1 MRLSH
6 VVSGA
11 ACLLIGASAKSPA
24 SNGHGSGVAGP
35 DKNGKYWI
43 HGEGISAA
51 FIQYGASVS
60 NLIIK
65 DKNGVPRDLVMGFDK
80 ASDYAADK
88 SHPHLG
94 GVPGRYANRIK
105 NSTFVV
111 DGEIYHITAN
121 ENPTADHPD
130 GLNTLH
136 GGVDGWDWRDFDVV
150 AHTNSS
156 ITFSIVDPD
165 GKEGFPGE
173 VISYITYTMGEM
185 TWDAKMIA
193 IATTKKT
200 PIMLSSHTYWN
211 LDGFAND
218 ETDTIFNHTFHL
230 PYGGQR
236 VAVDNILIPTGDI
249 QANAEGSVNDF
260 WSKPKQIGHSFN
272 DPEIHGNCGFNCTG
286 YGTYRLESSL
296 HDLLLPFRSPRPP
309 SSRFTLP
316 SISANTTQD
325 NCWLVN
331 RPGPQDWRADGA
343 YVASLS
349 SAWSGIKLDIY
360 SDQEAFQMY
369 SCNGQ
374 DGSFPLKSTQ
384 GVHGNAAATPRG
396 EDKKSPGTVPKYGCV
411 VLEVQDW
418 IDGINHP
425 EWGRLGKQ
433 VFGPGG
439 DPYVLQVSHRFTVE

>member
-1 MRLSH
+1 MGLLH
-6 VVSGA
+6 LLSGA
-11 ACLLIGASAKSPA
+11 ALLLNGALATTP
-24 SNGHGSGVAGP
+24 GPGYSGAHHP
-35 DKNGKYWI
+35 DENGKFWI
-43 HGEGISAA
+43 YGEGIAAA
-51 FIQYGASVS
+51 FIPYGASIS
-60 NLIIK
+60 NLVIK
-65 DKNGVPRDLVMGFDK
+65 DKNGVPRDIVMGFDK
-80 ASDYAADK
+80 ASDYATDK

-94 GVPGRYANRIK
+94 SVPGRYANRIK
-105 NSTFVV
+105 NSTFEI
-111 DGEIYHITAN
+111 DGEEYHITAN
-121 ENPTADHPD
+121 ENPTDEHPD

-136 GGVDGWDWRDFDVV
+136 GGVDGWDWRNFDIVS
-150 AHTNSS
+150 HTNES

-173 VISYITYTMGEM
+173 VISYVTYTLGDM

-218 ETDTIFNHTFHL
+218 ETNTVFNHTFHL
-230 PYGGQR
+230 PYSGQR

-249 QANAEGSVNDF
+249 QANAKGSVNDF
-260 WSKPKQIGHSFN
+260 WSAPKQIGESFN
-272 DPEIHGNCGFNCTG
+272 DPEIKGNCGFNCTG
-286 YGTYRLESSL
+286 Y
-296 HDLLLPFRSPRPP
+296 
-309 SSRFTLP
+309 
-316 SISANTTQD
+316 D

-331 RPGPQDWRADGA
+331 RPDPHDWRADGG

-349 SAWSGIKLDIY
+349 SAWSGIRLDVY
-360 SDQEAFQMY
+360 SDQDAFQMY

-374 DGSFPLKSTQ
+374 NGSFPLKASQ
-384 GVHGNAAATPRG
+384 GVGRDAGAAGAARRNVGDPHPDPSRM
-396 EDKKSPGTVPKYGCV
+396 VPKYGCA
-411 VLEVQDW
+411 VLEVQDY

-439 DPYVLQVSHRFTVE
+439 DPYVLQVSHRFSVE